1 MKKEALNHFYDRFSV
16 GDIVEKNEIVRYLNK
31 FYPEIKPVTVE
42 WRIYDLKKD
51 GFLLKTGDDIFE
63 ITDRKNK
70 FDFSMNIDG
79 ELLNFLMEFN
89 RYATDL
95 KKKDPKETEVNIS
108 VWNTNYLNRFTT
120 HQVFRNFTIIEIDE
134 FRVES
139 LFNELRAEY
148 RNIIPYF
155 KVKDLEYLID
165 NEEQVYVV
173 MKMPKRSPLMNKKSQ
188 KNHFV
193 SIPKPEKILV
203 DILVYKN
210 KILPYDESEIRNIY
224 RNMYKEYSID
234 KSTILNYARIRG
246 SKIREEVE
254 TMIMNLGEELDD

>member
-31 FYPEIKPVTVE
+31 FYPGIKPVTVE
-42 WRIYDLKKD
+42 WRIYDLKKE
-51 GFLLKTGDDIFE
+51 GFLVKTEKGSFE
-63 ITDRKNK
+63 IVDQKKTPNFNLK
-70 FDFSMNIDG
+70 IDSD
-79 ELLNFLMEFN
+79 LLNCLMEYN

-120 HQVFRNFTIIEIDE
+120 HQVFRGFTIIEIDE

-139 LFNELRAEY
+139 LFNELKAKY
-148 RNIIPYF
+148 RIVIPFF
-155 KVKDLEYLID
+155 KVKDLDYIFY

-173 MKMPKRSPLMNKKSQ
+173 MKLPKRSPLMNKKSY
-188 KNHFV
+188 KNQLV
-193 SIPKPEKILV
+193 SVPKPEKILV
-203 DILVYKN
+203 DVLVYKN

-224 RNMYKEYSID
+224 RNMYKAYPID

-246 SKIREEVE
+246 SKIRKAVE
-254 TMIMNLGEELDD
+254 TMIMNLGEDRDD

>member
-1 MKKEALNHFYDRFSV
+1 MKKQALNHFYDRFSV

-51 GFLLKTGDDIFE
+51 GFLLKTGDDTFE

-70 FDFSMNIDG
+70 LDFSMNIDG
-79 ELLNFLMEFN
+79 ELFIFLMEFN

-139 LFNELRAEY
+139 LFNELRAKY
-148 RNIIPYF
+148 RNVIPYF

-165 NEEQVYVV
+165 NEEQVYIV

-188 KNHFV
+188 KNYFV

-210 KILPYDESEIRNIY
+210 KILPNDESEIRNIY
-224 RNMYKEYSID
+224 RNMYKEYPID

-246 SKIREEVE
+246 SKIRKEVE

>member
-16 GDIVEKNEIVRYLNK
+16 GDTVEKNEIVRYLNK
-31 FYPEIKPVTVE
+31 FYPGIKPVTVE
-42 WRIYDLKKD
+42 WRIYDLKKE
-51 GFLLKTGDDIFE
+51 GFLVKAEKDAFAILDYK
-63 ITDRKNK
+63 KAA
-70 FDFSMNIDG
+70 DFSMKIDSV
-79 ELLNFLMEFN
+79 LIHFLMGFN

-139 LFNELRAEY
+139 LFHELRAKY
-148 RNIIPYF
+148 RNVILF
-155 KVKDLEYLID
+155 SKVKDIDYLFYD
-165 NEEQVYVV
+165 EEQVYVV

-188 KNHFV
+188 KNQFV

-203 DILVYKN
+203 DILVFKN
-210 KILPYDESEIRNIY
+210 KLLPYDESEIRNIY
-224 RNMYKEYSID
+224 RNMYKEYPID

-246 SKIREEVE
+246 SKIRKEVE
-254 TMIMNLGEELDD
+254 TMIMNLGEDRDD